1 MHPAGIKF
9 GLSHGLLELNGA
21 DVVLSGHFL
30 ESISEMARRKVQ
42 RRKRV
47 MGIWDEAVRA
57 GLQRN
62 IAQSFNAPR
71 QEYVPFFTGLDRI
84 VLETLMPIAE
94 KAKMGRREGKY
105 FFTNRTFW
113 DRFRRD
119 VRRPHMRLEAAAA
132 WRLHFRETYAVV
144 RQLCAEN
151 TPENMRHAELLA
163 LCQLD
168 GWDRSPNKL
177 TIEDFLA

>member
-21 DVVLSGHFL
+21 DVVLSGRFL

-57 GLQRN
+57 GLYRT
-62 IAQSFNAPR
+62 IVSFTGPR

-84 VLETLMPIAE
+84 VLQTLMPIAE
-94 KAKMGRREGKY
+94 KAKIGRRDGKY
-105 FFTNRTFW
+105 FFADRTFW
-113 DRFRRD
+113 ERFRKD
-119 VRRPHMRLEAAAA
+119 VRRPHMRLEASAS
-132 WRLHFRETYAVV
+132 WRLHFRETYAVI
-144 RQLCAEN
+144 RQLCAEH

-177 TIEDFLA
+177 TLDDLLA